1 MNENCNKHTVSL
13 LYKNGANSENI
24 DSLIYVQM
32 LVCFHILLLGAVDE
46 QPLAESL
53 LELLLARLTSAT
65 TKDKLTPE
73 LPLERDAPVL
83 SSLLVDDG
91 VVVLQV
97 GAEALS
103 LERNPQRVL
112 VHGIGVLAPVAKV
125 VGVQGEGLA

>member
-1 MNENCNKHTVSL
+1 MNENCNKHTISL
-13 LYKNGANSENI
+13 LCKNGTNSENI

-65 TKDKLTPE
+65 TKDKLAPE

-83 SSLLVDDG
+83 SSLLVNDG

-97 GAEALS
+97 GAEALR
-103 LERNPQRVL
+103 LEGNPQSVL
-112 VHGIGVLAPVAKV
+112 VHGVGVL
-125 VGVQGEGLA
+125 